1 MCIYIYLFIYVFI
14 YLMKNH
20 YICVI
25 THKCYLYDPM
35 HFEHT
40 YFPLPPSC
48 HGRSARRAWLAK
60 AAADPPDHPR
70 IAQAQAEWLEF
81 HPFSILIKT
90 AWECLKNNAW
100 EKFRMVV
107 FHCFDKHPSFLLMIF
122 QPVATCGMGNA
133 PGCITNVGHPIMG
146 TSSSDPQNPIHR
158 FYGNVA

>member
-1 MCIYIYLFIYVFI
+1 MYLFI

-25 THKCYLYDPM
+25 THKCYLYDPI
-35 HFEHT
+35 HSHT
-40 YFPLPPSC
+40 LNTHTSLC
-48 HGRSARRAWLAK
+48 HQVAMDVQRERAWLAK
-60 AAADPPDHPR
+60 AAGADPPDHPR